1 MSKEIE
7 CVRNEKNITAYG
19 HVARSE
25 KFWCVFMVTEK
36 EWIETRTETI
46 LKGRKF
52 SKTMIKKPQSKI

>member
-1 MSKEIE
+1 MK
-7 CVRNEKNITAYG
+7 RTWQLYG

-52 SKTMIKKPQSKI
+52 PKLIKKPQSEIQEAP